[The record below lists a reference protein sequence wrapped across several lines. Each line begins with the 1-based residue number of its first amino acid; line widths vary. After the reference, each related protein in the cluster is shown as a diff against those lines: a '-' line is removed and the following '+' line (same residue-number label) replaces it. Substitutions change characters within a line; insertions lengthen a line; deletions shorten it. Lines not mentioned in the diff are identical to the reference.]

1 MTDTEEKID
10 RIDMRLHQL
19 MMVIP
24 ETPEFAN
31 LYMAVQRARGISYS
45 MLPESRKKE
54 FNERN

>member
-1 MTDTEEKID
+1 MTRREKLID
-10 RIDMRLHQL
+10 HVDMRLHQI
-19 MMVIP
+19 MMTIP

-54 FNERN
+54 LNERN